1 MSATQTSSH
10 LKKGGF
16 AALDATTG
24 LVVGILPFQYN
35 PHQLVHTVG
44 PDGETFTLVAEY
56 DGVDG
61 LEAGQAAV
69 SERGIAPQL
78 AALRAIVA
86 DRSSSALVFVWGP
99 SRIAPVEV
107 LSLTVTETMFDSR
120 LHPLAAT
127 VAIELRVATAGAE
140 GGIGAR
146 LATTYEREQQALASL
161 VPAGTLAALGVDAL
175 E

>member
-1 MSATQTSSH
+1 VSATQTSSH
-10 LKKGGF
+10 LLKGGF
-16 AALDATTG
+16 AALDAATG
-24 LVVGILPFQYN
+24 QVVRILPFQYN

-44 PDGETFTLVAEY
+44 PDGETFALVAEY
-56 DGVDG
+56 DAADG
-61 LEAGQAAV
+61 LEADQATV

-86 DRSSSALVFVWGP
+86 DRPSSALAFVWGP

-140 GGIGAR
+140 SGIGGR
-146 LATTYEREQQALASL
+146 LATTYAREQQRLASL
-161 VPAGTLAALGVDAL
+161 IPAGTLAALGIDGL